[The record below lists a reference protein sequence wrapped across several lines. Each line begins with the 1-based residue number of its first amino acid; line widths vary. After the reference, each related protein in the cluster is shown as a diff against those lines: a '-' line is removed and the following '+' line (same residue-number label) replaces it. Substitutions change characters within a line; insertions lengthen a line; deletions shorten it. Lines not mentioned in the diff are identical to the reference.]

1 MSAEHP
7 LIGISG
13 RRFAQDSPEVR
24 LSLSYSSCV
33 QRAGG
38 VPVILPPS
46 GGPSDVARALEQ
58 LDGLLLPGGDDFT
71 TEPLGLGPTHA
82 RARPVPREQQDFDV
96 ELARAAL
103 RTDLPV
109 LGICYGMQLLAL
121 VSGGGLYQHLPEDRP
136 AARSHSGGVRHAVRI
151 QPGSK
156 LSGALGV
163 ERLDVISRHHQA
175 ISSVGDDWIVS
186 AMDEEDLIEAVE
198 HRTHAFALGV
208 QWHPELAA
216 EGSAHDRL
224 FRALVGAGG
233 VRAGHRTYGGLAPR
247 A

>member
-1 MSAEHP
+1 MSVEHP

-13 RRFAQDSPEVR
+13 RRLAQDSPEVR
-24 LSLSYSSCV
+24 LPLSYCSAV

-38 VPVILPPS
+38 VAVILPPS

-58 LDGLLLPGGDDFT
+58 LDGLLLPGGDDFN
-71 TEPLGLGPTHA
+71 TELLGLGPTHA
-82 RARPVPREQQDFDV
+82 QARPVTREQQDFDV

-103 RTDLPV
+103 RMDLPV

-136 AARSHSGGVRHAVRI
+136 GARDHSGGVHHAVRI

-156 LSGALGV
+156 LAGALGV

-175 ISSVGDDWIVS
+175 ISRVGDDWIVS
-186 AMDEEDLIEAVE
+186 AMDDEDLIEAAE
-198 HRTHAFALGV
+198 HRTHTFALGV
-208 QWHPELAA
+208 QWHPELAG

-224 FRALVGAGG
+224 FRALVGSGG
-233 VRAGHRTYGGLAPR
+233 VRAGRRTFGGLA
-247 A
+247 AKA